1 MAERPITSLLV
12 ANRGE
17 IAIRV
22 ARTARAMGMRTVAV
36 FVDADEHAPHVSVLD
51 EAVRLPGTYLD
62 ADAIV
67 AAALHAGADAIHPG
81 YGFLSENAAFAA
93 AVIDAGLI
101 WVGPT
106 PQAIA
111 AMGDKL
117 AAKTIAATAG
127 VPMLASSPD
136 PADASTVGFPLI
148 VKAAAGGGGKGM
160 RLVHDPADLDD
171 AVAAAR
177 READAGFGD
186 ATVFIERYVARA
198 RHVEIQIL
206 GDHHGNLVHLGERDC
221 SIQRRH
227 QKIIEEAPSP
237 ALDPTRRADMGAAA
251 LRLAAEIGY
260 QSAGTVEFLVDD
272 DTGEFFFLEVNT
284 RLQVEHP
291 VTEAVTGIDLVRE
304 QLRIAAGEPLGYDQ
318 DAVTFAGHA
327 IEARLYAEDT
337 AAGFLPAT
345 GTLIAYAK
353 PADPA
358 VRWDSGV
365 EAGSVVGLGFDPML
379 AKVISHAPTRAE
391 AAAQLALALE
401 RLHIGG
407 VTTNRGF
414 LTSTLRHPSFLAG
427 ETTTDF
433 IDRVGPGHGAAP
445 DTELLDAA
453 VVAAMWL
460 QAENRAAAPVLGGLP
475 SGWRNARLPRQ
486 QVRLGVGARAVTVE
500 YASRRDGGFDV
511 IATVDPVGDPQPS
524 GAATASDPD
533 APRRLDVGVHRI
545 EPIGSA
551 APGPGSGHPGGGT
564 IDVEI
569 AGRRRTVQVTHVE
582 DRLVVQGRTGPIEFA
597 VAPRFAR
604 PDAGAAAGGLA
615 APMPGIVL
623 AVEVAAGDHVQG
635 GQILAVLEAMKMEH
649 RIEAPGDGVVAEVLV
664 TVGDQVQAGDAL
676 FVLDDTST
684 ADTSTADT
692 RTAVASPAD

>member
-1 MAERPITSLLV
+1 MSVRPITSLLI

-17 IAIRV
+17 IAIRI
-22 ARTARAMGMRTVAV
+22 ARTARAMGLRTVAV
-36 FVDADEHAPHVSVLD
+36 FVDADEHALHVRAAD

-67 AAALHAGADAIHPG
+67 AAALRCGVDAVHPG

-93 AVIDAGLI
+93 AVVDAGLV

-106 PQAIA
+106 PHAIA

-117 AAKTIAATAG
+117 AAKAIAAAAD

-136 PADASTVGFPLI
+136 PADASSVGFPLI

-160 RLVHDPADLDD
+160 RLVLDPGGLED

-177 READAGFGD
+177 REAEAGFGD
-186 ATVFIERYVARA
+186 PTVFIERYVGRA

-206 GDHHGNLVHLGERDC
+206 GDRHGNLVHLGERDC

-237 ALDPTRRADMGAAA
+237 ALDPARRAEMGAAA

-318 DAVTFAGHA
+318 DAVTFTGHA

-345 GTLIAYAK
+345 GTLVAYET
-353 PADPA
+353 PAHPT

-365 EAGSVVGLGFDPML
+365 EAGSVIGLGFDPML
-379 AKVISHAPTRAE
+379 AKVIAHTPTRAE
-391 AAAQLALALE
+391 AASQLALALE

-407 VTTNRGF
+407 VTTNRAF
-414 LTSTLRHPSFLAG
+414 LAATLRNAAFLAG

-433 IDRVGPGHGAAP
+433 IERAGPGHGAP
-445 DTELLDAA
+445 TDTDLVDAA
-453 VVAAMWL
+453 IAGALWL
-460 QAENRAAAPVLGGLP
+460 QAENRAAAPVLAGIP

-486 QVRLGVGARAVTVE
+486 QVRLGVGARAVTVD

-511 IATVDPVGDPQPS
+511 VVVIDPVGGTRP
-524 GAATASDPD
+524 TASDLTASD
-533 APRRLDVGVHRI
+533 LTASDHAGSGALDVRVHRA
-545 EPIGSA
+545 EPIESFR
-551 APGPGSGHPGGGT
+551 GGT

-569 AGRRRTVQVTHVE
+569 AGRRRTVRVTHVE
-582 DRLVVQGRTGPIEFA
+582 DRLVVQGRSGPIELA

-604 PDAGAAAGGLA
+604 PDAAGAAGGLA

-623 AVEVAAGDHVQG
+623 AVEVAAGDHVKG

-649 RIEAPGDGVVAEVLV
+649 RIEAPGDGIVAEVLV

-676 FVLDDTST
+676 FVLDDHGAPDSIV
-684 ADTSTADT
+684 DT
-692 RTAVASPAD
+692 VPAG